1 MKGAHVIFI
10 FADKEAPKKLCFL
23 SKEEKEETLEQ
34 VVLLTV
40 CP

>member
-1 MKGAHVIFI
+1 MIFI